1 LCPQSQI
8 KNQKSKIVTTT
19 SLELTCFLL
28 YKLAAMRD
36 QIEPKLAKW
45 PFYLGDALMLGA
57 AFGIYHQSALPMGH
71 WELLL
76 AALCIAGGAV
86 LGVAPFLTEY
96 RAWTKLS
103 QTESL
108 QSAAAQI
115 GNLESLAAQIAGAT
129 DQWNSVHERAE
140 QTAEH
145 SRKLAER
152 MGAEVK
158 AFTEFLERAN
168 DAEKTNLRLEV
179 EKLKRVETEWLQVLV
194 RVLDHIYALHQGAL
208 RSGQPRLIE
217 ELSRFQNACCDVAR
231 RVGLAPFS
239 AAPSEPLDLSRHE
252 VLDGGGKPPAEGLV
266 SDTVAAGYTFQGHI
280 IRPALVRLQANGH
293 SEASQEAGST
303 GVADSPPPAAVADA
317 PCEPPPE

>member
-1 LCPQSQI
+1 
-8 KNQKSKIVTTT
+8 
-19 SLELTCFLL
+19 
-28 YKLAAMRD
+28 
-36 QIEPKLAKW
+36 
-45 PFYLGDALMLGA
+45 MLGA
-57 AFGIYHQSALPMGH
+57 AFGIYRQSALPMGH
-71 WELLL
+71 WELFI
-76 AALCIAGGAV
+76 AVLCIAGGAM

-103 QTESL
+103 ETESL

-115 GNLESLAAQIAGAT
+115 GDLKSVAAQIAGAT
-129 DQWNSVHERAE
+129 DQWHSVHERAE

-168 DAEKTNLRLEV
+168 DAEKANLRLEV

-194 RVLDHIYALHQGAL
+194 RVLDHIYAMHQGAL

-217 ELSRFQNACCDVAR
+217 ELGRFQNACCDVAR

-239 AAPSEPLDLSRHE
+239 ATPSEPLDLSRHE
-252 VLDGGGKPPAEGLV
+252 VLDGDGRPPAQALV
-266 SDTVAAGYTFQGHI
+266 SETVAVGYTFQGHV
-280 IRPALVRLQANGH
+280 IRPALVRLQTNDHLEATPEAASSDSVTAAPSAEVQGAP
-293 SEASQEAGST
+293 SEPSPSPEPVDESQ
-303 GVADSPPPAAVADA
+303 A
-317 PCEPPPE
+317 PSS